1 MNLETSVAISHIY
14 SEINNQVASFQ
25 ASTGLHCPP
34 GCGKCCENP
43 EVEVS
48 PLEMVPMALEIIRRG
63 EVQQWLDLIA
73 AAPLPGR
80 CVCYKPHDYIP
91 GYGRCQLYMWRPALC
106 RLFGFA
112 AMIDKTGTPKL
123 AACAVHKHQAA
134 NTIAMTQ
141 VSIANGLPIPHFADW
156 QTRIANL
163 DPHWGHQRLPI
174 NQALQIALEK
184 LSLRLSYETQNSGN
198 AIAAVGQDPAIDCE
212 QLSPDPEI
220 SPFKGTSSNGD

>member
-1 MNLETSVAISHIY
+1 MNPETSAAVSRIY
-14 SEINNQVASFQ
+14 SQINDQVASVQ

-48 PLEMVPMALEIIRRG
+48 PLEMVPMALEIIRLG
-63 EVQQWLDLIA
+63 ETQQWLERIA
-73 AAPLPGR
+73 AAPVPGR
-80 CVCYKPHDYIP
+80 CVSYEPNGQNP
-91 GYGRCQLYMWRPALC
+91 GTGRCQLYLWRPALC

-112 AMIDKTGTPKL
+112 AVTDKTGTPKL

-134 NTIAMTQ
+134 DTIAMAQ
-141 VSIANGLPIPHFADW
+141 VSIASGLPVPLFADW

-184 LSLRLSYETQNSGN
+184 LSLHLAYEMQNPGN
-198 AIAAVGQDPAIDCE
+198 AGK
-212 QLSPDPEI
+212 I
-220 SPFKGTSSNGD
+220 SDGCSR